1 MNFPGCATGA
11 FVNGPENLSN
21 FQQKIGKKL
30 AVVLWYIHWLDP
42 FPNKEADIVYAN
54 GSVPLITWEPWITH
68 KLGALDAIATGCYED
83 YVKRFIQ
90 AAKDWGKPIFL
101 RFAHEMN
108 GNWYPWSGVR
118 IGRDKYIACYRYV
131 KDIFDT
137 QGVVNVKWV
146 FSVNWEDVPKE
157 KNNFLLYYPGDN
169 YVAYV
174 GIDGYNWGTTKAW
187 SRWMTFRGI
196 FARRYKEIIND
207 IHKPV
212 IITEFGSASKGG
224 DKAVWIRDAMAEIKR
239 MREIKAFVLFNV
251 DKETDWRF
259 PASSRAGR
267 ELKKVLAD
275 EYFRDTGMLLK

>member
-108 GNWYPWSGVR
+108 GNWYPWDGEHNGQFLGSKKYKEVWIYLYNVR
-118 IGRDKYIACYRYV
+118 SELKADNIKLVWCV
-131 KDIFDT
+131 NNSSVPDT
-137 QGVVNVKWV
+137 SWNKAAA
-146 FSVNWEDVPKE
+146 
-157 KNNFLLYYPGDN
+157 YYPGDQ
-169 YVAYV
+169 YVDWI
-174 GIDGYNWGTTKAW
+174 GMDGYNWGYRKW
-187 SRWMTFRGI
+187 EDFDSVFGGV
-196 FARRYKEIIND
+196 YKELVSLTQ
-207 IHKPV
+207 KP
-212 IITEFGSASKGG
+212 IMIGEFGSAAHGGSKAEWIADAFNKIKTKYPSVKVFCWFNI
-224 DKAVWIRDAMAEIKR
+224 DKERDWRVDSSQKAEAAFCQEIKDR
-239 MREIKAFVLFNV
+239 
-251 DKETDWRF
+251 
-259 PASSRAGR
+259 
-267 ELKKVLAD
+267 
-275 EYFRDTGMLLK
+275 YFIEKML